1 MPIPLQITYR
11 GFSAIPSVDA
21 LIEEQV
27 GSLERFAARIVRCH
41 VTLGL
46 PHRHHRNGRQYSVH
60 LDITTPLGDVLVTR
74 DPDVKG
80 TGEELDV
87 LVRDAFM
94 AATRQLQESSRRR
107 RSA

>member
-11 GFSAIPSVDA
+11 GLSSIPSVDA
-21 LIEEQV
+21 LIQEQV
-27 GSLERFAARIVRCH
+27 DALERFSDRILRCH
-41 VTLGL
+41 VTLAI

-60 LDITTPLGDVLVTR
+60 VEIVTPLGDVFVAR
-74 DPDVKG
+74 DPDAKG
-80 TGEELDV
+80 ASDELDV

-94 AATRQLQESSRRR
+94 AGTRQLLGYSQRR

>member
-1 MPIPLQITYR
+1 MSIPLQITYR
-11 GFSAIPSVDA
+11 GLSTMPGVDA

-27 GSLERFAARIVRCH
+27 GSLERFSDRILRCH
-41 VTLGL
+41 VTLGV

-60 LDITTPLGDVLVTR
+60 LDIATPLGDVIVTR

-80 TGEELDV
+80 AGEELDV
-87 LVRDAFM
+87 QVRDAFM
-94 AATRQLQESSRRR
+94 AATRQLLGHSRRR